1 MILCLQGSRYTA
13 AMRQTL
19 KSGDWLNDEHIHFA
33 QELLRRDYPDIA
45 GFQPTLLSQVDRFT
59 PIECRCESLLIH
71 HINANHWMV
80 STTIGGEVTIADS
93 KCSSDFSSCLTHQLA
108 QVYRKYIDNQ
118 VDDGRETYLPV
129 RVLRVQQQSGGSDCG
144 LFAIAFAV
152 HLLQG
157 NNIEEI
163 EFDQKK
169 MRSHLNYCFW
179 KKKLFAFPT
188 LSKKGYR
195 KTTQLPYFHLDI
207 YCSCKMPE
215 TYGDMVEC
223 VDCEEWYHKRCIEG
237 INNDFSGNWI
247 CKYCMENGNNS

>member
-45 GFQPTLLSQVDRFT
+45 GFQSTLLSQVDRFT
-59 PIECRCESLLIH
+59 PIECRCESLQIH

-80 STTIGGEVTIADS
+80 SATIGGEVTIADS

-152 HLLQG
+152 HLLQV

-163 EFDQKK
+163 EFDRKK
-169 MRSHLNYCFW
+169 INAFSLKLLFLE
-179 KKKLFAFPT
+179 KKFVR
-188 LSKKGYR
+188 LSYSIQERISKDNPI
-195 KTTQLPYFHLDI
+195 TILSP
-207 YCSCKMPE
+207 
-215 TYGDMVEC
+215 
-223 VDCEEWYHKRCIEG
+223 
-237 INNDFSGNWI
+237 
-247 CKYCMENGNNS
+247 